1 MIVGEAEDGSAAIR
15 LAHELKP
22 EVLILNLV
30 LPGVSGLEVIR
41 ALAPVIPEVQIV
53 AFSNELRLRGDAFA
67 AGAAAFVT
75 RDSPDE
81 ELVREVYRV
90 ASASH
95 GLASP
100 LRLGEYLL
108 MRDLIS
114 LAQLEAA
121 LAWQHELKQRGRTI
135 RLGELLKDIGAIS
148 EDALEKALTGPS

>member
-1 MIVGEAEDGSAAIR
+1 MQAAPFDREECNERPTQQAED
-15 LAHELKP
+15 HE
-22 EVLILNLV
+22 
-30 LPGVSGLEVIR
+30 
-41 ALAPVIPEVQIV
+41 
-53 AFSNELRLRGDAFA
+53 RGW
-67 AGAAAFVT
+67 
-75 RDSPDE
+75 SE